1 MKRLERLRNVSTS
14 HILDTMPTRI
24 YLIRHAE
31 TETTIEDRFAGSQ
44 NLPLAPEGR
53 EHSDELATR
62 LKGFPMDAAY
72 ASPLK
77 RAMETAQIVATPHGI
92 TVTPVEALREIEH
105 GHWEGLTR
113 AEVEQKYPDEY
124 AAYERD
130 PLDFAPQGGTSAK
143 SVVERA
149 VPALLAI
156 VRAHPNGAVVVVS
169 HKATNRLLIG
179 YFLGIDLKRY
189 RDKIGQRP
197 TCLNVLDFTSETQVK
212 LMLLNDISHYEICA
226 PPDSPYVV

>member
-1 MKRLERLRNVSTS
+1 MA
-14 HILDTMPTRI
+14 TRI

-31 TETTIEDRFAGSQ
+31 TETTIEDRFAGSA

-53 EHSDELATR
+53 EHAEELATR
-62 LKGFPMDAAY
+62 LKQFDIDAVY

-77 RAMETAQIVATPHGI
+77 RAMETAQMIAETRGLSV
-92 TVTPVEALREIEH
+92 VPVDALREIAH
-105 GHWEGLTR
+105 GHWEGMTR

-130 PLDFAPQGGTSAK
+130 PFDSAPEGGESAK
-143 SVVERA
+143 SVIERA
-149 VPALLAI
+149 APALIAI
-156 VRAHPNGAVVVVS
+156 VRAHPDESVAVIS

-189 RDKIGQRP
+189 RDLIAQRAA
-197 TCLNVLDFTSETQVK
+197 CLNVLDFSSETQCK
-212 LMLLNDISHYEICA
+212 LFLLNDISHYEICA
-226 PPDSPYVV
+226 PPESPFVV